1 MFFVTL
7 SIAKEGIDDL
17 RRHRLDRVENNRMTE
32 VLRAELSSVNG
43 GLDNLHAL
51 RPGQKSSNWTSIK
64 WKDAKVGDIVQ
75 LKRDEPAPADLVLLS
90 SAGPNGIAY
99 VETMALDGE
108 TNLKA
113 KQIVASLASLV
124 ATSENIENCNAEFV
138 VEDPNIDLYNFNGR
152 VDVNGIS
159 SPLTN
164 TEIIYRGS
172 ILRNTPEALAMI
184 IYSGEEC
191 KIRMNA
197 NKNPRIKAPKLQKL
211 VNKVVV
217 IIVGF
222 VLFLAI
228 FCTVA
233 HQIWLLSNSDST
245 DYLFGARVSLFP
257 LFASF
262 VIMLNTMIPLS
273 LYVSLEIIK
282 LAQMYLLN
290 DIDMYDENSNI
301 PFEARTSTINE
312 ELGQIR

>member
-17 RRHRLDRVENNRMTE
+17 RRHRLDRVENNRETE
-32 VLRAELSSVNG
+32 VLRAQLPSVNG
-43 GLDNLHAL
+43 GLDNI
-51 RPGQKSSNWTSIK
+51 RNSKSSQISSNWISIK
-64 WKDAKVGDIVQ
+64 WKDANVGDIVR

-90 SAGPNGIAY
+90 SAGLNGITY

-113 KQIVASLASLV
+113 KQVVASLASSV
-124 ATSENIENCNAEFV
+124 AASEDIGNCTAEFV
-138 VEDPNIDLYNFNGR
+138 IEDPNIDLYNFNGR
-152 VDVNGIS
+152 VTMNGSS

-211 VNKVVV
+211 LNRVV
-217 IIVGF
+217 IFIVGF

-233 HQIWLLSNSDST
+233 HQIWLLSNDDST

-282 LAQMYLLN
+282 LAQMFLLN
-290 DIDMYDENSNI
+290 DIDMYDEKSNI

-312 ELGQIR
+312 ELGQVR

>member
-17 RRHRLDRVENNRMTE
+17 RRHKLDREENNRVTE
-32 VLRAELSSVNG
+32 VLRAKPSSVNG
-43 GLDNLHAL
+43 RLDDFCTS
-51 RPGQKSSNWTSIK
+51 RSSQISSNWASIK
-64 WKDAKVGDIVQ
+64 WKDAKVGDVIR
-75 LKRDEPAPADLVLLS
+75 LKRDGPAPADLVLLS

-113 KQIVASLASLV
+113 KQVVSSLSSSMTAL
-124 ATSENIENCNAEFV
+124 EDMGGCNAEFV

-152 VDVNGIS
+152 VAVDDNS

-184 IYSGEEC
+184 VYSGEEC

-211 VNKVVV
+211 VNKVVLF
-217 IIVGF
+217 IVGF
-222 VLFLAI
+222 VIFLAI

-233 HQIWLLSNSDST
+233 HQVWLLSNGDST

-257 LFASF
+257 LFTSF

-282 LAQMYLLN
+282 LAQMFLLN
-290 DIDMYDENSNI
+290 DIDMYDEKSNI